1 MSVEH
6 TIPVVVGVSG
16 HRALRTEDYDALY
29 AAVTRELQK
38 LKGSCPHSPLVLLTS
53 LAEGGDLLC
62 AGAAA
67 ALNIPI
73 VVALPMERE
82 RYTKDFSEADKARF
96 DTHCAKAKSV
106 FVVPTTEA
114 TPAEPDND
122 FFYRQAGIYV
132 SAHSHVL
139 LALWDGDEASWD
151 GCGTAAAVAF
161 SLRGAYRPKS
171 GVGLR
176 SADNTA
182 VLHIMTPRA
191 GATGAAGGTRLLGN
205 EAAFND
211 ILAKTDEF
219 NRLAADTNA
228 AGQLLPEHEPDNA
241 VLGRLEVLYHVADA
255 LSLSFAKKYRRVL
268 ALLAAASTVV
278 AAAFLLYDEVGLS
291 WMLFFCGA
299 MLIGAWACR
308 HYAVRSDC
316 HRRYI
321 EYRALAESLRVQ
333 AFLRYAGSAL
343 EAADFF
349 TWTQQTETAW
359 VMDALCALTIGD
371 APYREHDVRACWVEE
386 QRAYHQ
392 SAKKK
397 TLRKSSRSDRIV
409 SAALVVS
416 VALYVIALAFELLF
430 GGLVF
435 SPVMLFSNIEVWRV
449 VLKVSLGS
457 VSAATLFIANY
468 YGKLSLP
475 RQLAD
480 HTKMARFYAKMLEKL
495 STQGQ
500 TDELL
505 AVLARE
511 ELTENG
517 NWCSYQRD
525 NRPDIS
531 L

>member
-1 MSVEH
+1 MSVEQS
-6 TIPVVVGVSG
+6 IPIVVGVSG
-16 HRALRTEDYDALY
+16 HRALRAEDHDTLY
-29 AAVTRELQK
+29 AAVTRELNK
-38 LKGSCPHSPLVLLTS
+38 LKERCPHSPLVLLTS

-62 AGAAA
+62 ADAAA

-73 VVALPMERE
+73 VAALPMERGQF
-82 RYTKDFSEADKARF
+82 TQNFSEADRARF
-96 DTHCAKAKSV
+96 DAHCAKAEAV
-106 FVVPTTEA
+106 FVTPWTEPS
-114 TPAEPDND
+114 PAKPDKD
-122 FFYRQAGIYV
+122 FLYRQNGIYV
-132 SAHSHVL
+132 SAHSHIL
-139 LALWDGDEASWD
+139 LALWDGDETLWD

-171 GVGLR
+171 GVALR
-176 SADNTA
+176 SADNAA

-191 GATGAAGGTRLLGN
+191 GATGAAGEARMLGN
-205 EAAFND
+205 EAALDD
-211 ILAKTDEF
+211 ILARTDEF
-219 NRLAADTNA
+219 NRLAAGTNA
-228 AGQLLPEHEPDNA
+228 AGRLLPEHEPNNA
-241 VLGRLEVLYHVADA
+241 VLDRLEVLYHAADA

-299 MLIGAWACR
+299 MLLGAWACR
-308 HYAVRSDC
+308 RYAVKSDC

-321 EYRALAESLRVQ
+321 EYRALAEGLRVQ

-343 EAADFF
+343 EAAKLFS
-349 TWTQQTETAW
+349 WTQQTETAW
-359 VMDALCALTIGD
+359 VMDVLCALTVGQ
-371 APYREHDVRACWVEE
+371 APHRKHDVRACWAEE

-397 TLRKSSRSDRIV
+397 ALRKSLRSDRIV
-409 SAALVVS
+409 SIALVVS
-416 VALYVIALAFELLF
+416 VALYGMALAFELLF

-435 SPVMLFSNIEVWRV
+435 SPVMPISGIDLWRV

-480 HTKMARFYAKMLEKL
+480 HTKMARFFAKMSEKL
-495 STQGQ
+495 ASQGQ

-511 ELTENG
+511 ELAENG

-525 NRPDIS
+525 NTPDIS